1 MRSFSV
7 RKFIYALACFQ
18 VAIIFVALFVY
29 NREAALASSLEISS
43 GVKPESGLIDRWRQ
57 YKIHPFAVT
66 GSNWENL
73 SESRKVSTVVLFI
86 LHSKPWSKSGIL
98 VFAASR

>member
-7 RKFIYALACFQ
+7 RKFIYALVCFQ
-18 VAIIFVALFVY
+18 VAIIFIVLVY
-29 NREAALASSLEISS
+29 NKEAAVASSLEISS
-43 GVKPESGLIDRWRQ
+43 GVVPERGLIDRWRQ